1 MRRASPLYLVAALL
15 ALATIVFAF
24 ATVGAAPESS
34 GRTGSVYD
42 DGAGGAAALR
52 RYLEAMGAST
62 TTLQGAHF
70 APDPSVASV
79 LFILGATEAIT
90 PTDAENVKKF
100 VAAGGTAIVATDL
113 GLFERPLLDVFDIR
127 ITGIASP
134 GTHPLANAVFADPP
148 ARALSVDRVGSLS
161 LGPKVLAL
169 ATDGRTSIAA
179 AVREGRG
186 TFYVI
191 ASLGPFLAAGLGQA
205 DNARVALALAA
216 GGSSGE
222 VAPAAGGS
230 SGAGGGAPGRE
241 ATAPRW
247 RVAFDEYHHGFHPS
261 TDALVLLQSTWPGRA
276 LVFASAAGFLYL
288 VLSGRRL
295 GPPVPLDPRPAR
307 SSLEYIRG
315 FAGLVRRSGRG
326 EIARRRLRRDL
337 RTGLARAL
345 GLDPGM
351 PFDRVLATLAAADRE
366 RAAEARAVDDALGRR
381 LREDQLLRTVGQIE
395 RLVKTR

>member
-1 MRRASPLYLVAALL
+1 MRRPSPLYLVALLL
-15 ALATIVFAF
+15 AVATFVFAF
-24 ATVGAAPESS
+24 ATVGTAPASS
-34 GRTGSVYD
+34 ARTGSVYD

-62 TTLQGAHF
+62 TTLQGERF
-70 APDPSVASV
+70 APDVATASV

-90 PTDAENVKKF
+90 PTDAENVRKF
-100 VAAGGTAIVATDL
+100 VSAGGTAVVATDL
-113 GLFERPLLDVFDIR
+113 GLLERPLLDAFGLSV
-127 ITGIASP
+127 TGLALP
-134 GTHPLANAVFADPP
+134 GTHALASAAFTDPP
-148 ARALSVDRVGSLS
+148 ARSLAVDRAGSLS
-161 LGPKVLAL
+161 LGPRALAL
-169 ATDGRTSIAA
+169 ASDGRTTIAA

-186 TFYVI
+186 TLYVI

-205 DNARVALALAA
+205 DNARVALAFAHDA
-216 GGSSGE
+216 IAQGG
-222 VAPAAGGS
+222 
-230 SGAGGGAPGRE
+230 
-241 ATAPRW
+241 T
-247 RVAFDEYHHGFHPS
+247 VAFDEYHHGFHPS
-261 TDALVLLQSTWPGRA
+261 ADVLVLMQSTWPGRA
-276 LVFASAAGFLYL
+276 LVFAVAAGLLYL
-288 VLSGRRL
+288 ALSGRRR

-337 RTGLARAL
+337 RGGLARAL

-351 PFDRVLATLAAADRE
+351 DFERVLGTLAVTDRG

-395 RLVKTR
+395 RLVKR

>member
-1 MRRASPLYLVAALL
+1 MRRVNPLYLLAALL

-24 ATVGAAPESS
+24 ATVGAAPATS

-52 RYLEAMGAST
+52 RYLEAMGART
-62 TTLQGAHF
+62 TTVQGDRF
-70 APDPSVASV
+70 APDVSAESV

-90 PTDAENVKKF
+90 PTDAQNVKNF
-100 VAAGGTAIVATDL
+100 VSAGGTAVVATDV
-113 GLFERPLLDVFDIR
+113 GLLERPLLDAFDVR

-134 GTHPLANAVFADPP
+134 GTHPLASVAFADPP
-148 ARALSVDRVGSLS
+148 ARAIAVDRAGSLS
-161 LGPKVLAL
+161 LGPKALAL

-186 TFYVI
+186 TFYVV

-205 DNARVALALAA
+205 DNARVVLAFAHDA
-216 GGSSGE
+216 I
-222 VAPAAGGS
+222 V
-230 SGAGGGAPGRE
+230 GGGA
-241 ATAPRW
+241 
-247 RVAFDEYHHGFHPS
+247 VAFDEYHHGSHPS
-261 TDALVLLQSTWPGRA
+261 TDVLVLLQSTWPGRA
-276 LVFASAAGFLYL
+276 LVFASAVGFLYL

-295 GPPVPLDPRPAR
+295 GPAVPLDPRPAR

-337 RTGLARAL
+337 RGGLARAL

-351 PFDRVLATLAAADRE
+351 PFDRVLATLAAADRG

-395 RLVKTR
+395 RLVKPR

>member
-1 MRRASPLYLVAALL
+1 MRRINPLYLVALLL
-15 ALATIVFAF
+15 AIATIAFAF
-24 ATVGAAPESS
+24 ATVGTAPTSS

-52 RYLEAMGAST
+52 RYLEAMGANT
-62 TTLQGAHF
+62 TTLQGERF
-70 APDPSVASV
+70 APDVSAASV

-90 PTDAENVKKF
+90 PTDAETVKKF
-100 VAAGGTAIVATDL
+100 VSAGGTVVVATDL
-113 GLFERPLLDVFDIR
+113 GLLERPLLDAFGLS
-127 ITGIASP
+127 ITGLALP
-134 GTHPLANAVFADPP
+134 GTHPLSSAVFADPP
-148 ARALSVDRVGSLS
+148 ARALAVDRAGSLS
-161 LGPKVLAL
+161 LGPQALAL
-169 ATDGRTSIAA
+169 ASDGRTTIAA

-186 TFYVI
+186 TFYMV

-205 DNARVALALAA
+205 DNARVALAFAHDA
-216 GGSSGE
+216 VAQGG
-222 VAPAAGGS
+222 
-230 SGAGGGAPGRE
+230 
-241 ATAPRW
+241 T
-247 RVAFDEYHHGFHPS
+247 VAFDEYHHGFHPS
-261 TDALVLLQSTWPGRA
+261 ADVLVLMQSTWPGRA
-276 LVFASAAGFLYL
+276 LVFAVAAGFLYL

-337 RTGLARAL
+337 RGGLARAL

-351 PFDRVLATLAAADRE
+351 EFDRVLATLAAADRG

-395 RLVKTR
+395 RLVKR

>member
-1 MRRASPLYLVAALL
+1 MKRPSPLYLVALVL
-15 ALATIVFAF
+15 AIATVVFAF
-24 ATVGAAPESS
+24 ATVGTAPTSS

-52 RYLEAMGAST
+52 RYLQAMGANT
-62 TTLQGAHF
+62 TTLQGDRF
-70 APDPSVASV
+70 APDLASASV

-90 PTDAENVKKF
+90 PADAENVRRF
-100 VAAGGTAIVATDL
+100 VAAGGTAVVATDL
-113 GLFERPLLDVFDIR
+113 GLLERPLLDAFGLS
-127 ITGIASP
+127 ITGLALP
-134 GTHPLANAVFADPP
+134 GTHALQSAVFADPP
-148 ARALSVDRVGSLS
+148 ARALAVDRAGSLS
-161 LGPKVLAL
+161 LGPRALAL
-169 ATDGRTSIAA
+169 ASDGRTTIAA

-186 TFYVI
+186 TFFVV

-205 DNARVALALAA
+205 DNARVALAFAHDA
-216 GGSSGE
+216 VAQGG
-222 VAPAAGGS
+222 
-230 SGAGGGAPGRE
+230 
-241 ATAPRW
+241 T
-247 RVAFDEYHHGFHPS
+247 VAFDEYHHGFHPS
-261 TDALVLLQSTWPGRA
+261 ADVLVLMQSTWAGRA
-276 LVFASAAGFLYL
+276 LVFAVAAGFLYL

-337 RTGLARAL
+337 RGGLARAL

-351 PFDRVLATLAAADRE
+351 DFERVLATLAASDRQ

-395 RLVKTR
+395 RLVKR

>member
-1 MRRASPLYLVAALL
+1 MRRPSPLYLVALLL
-15 ALATIVFAF
+15 AVATVVFAF
-24 ATVGAAPESS
+24 ATVGSAPASS

-62 TTLQGAHF
+62 TTLQGERF
-70 APDPSVASV
+70 APDVSTASV
-79 LFILGATEAIT
+79 LFILGATEAFT

-100 VAAGGTAIVATDL
+100 VSAGGTAVVATDVGIL
-113 GLFERPLLDVFDIR
+113 ERPLLDAFGLSV
-127 ITGIASP
+127 TGLALS
-134 GTHPLANAVFADPP
+134 GTHPLSSAVFADPP
-148 ARALSVDRVGSLS
+148 ARALAVDRAGSLS
-161 LGPKVLAL
+161 LGPRALAL
-169 ATDGRTSIAA
+169 ASDGRTTIAA

-186 TFYVI
+186 TFYMV

-205 DNARVALALAA
+205 DNARVALALAHDA
-216 GGSSGE
+216 VAQGG
-222 VAPAAGGS
+222 
-230 SGAGGGAPGRE
+230 
-241 ATAPRW
+241 T
-247 RVAFDEYHHGFHPS
+247 VAFDEYHHGFHPS
-261 TDALVLLQSTWPGRA
+261 ADVLVLMQSTWPGRA
-276 LVFASAAGFLYL
+276 LVFAVAAGFVYL

-295 GPPVPLDPRPAR
+295 GPPIPLDPRPAR

-337 RTGLARAL
+337 RGGLARSL

-351 PFDRVLATLAAADRE
+351 DFDRVLATLAATDRQ

-395 RLVKTR
+395 RLVKR

>member
-1 MRRASPLYLVAALL
+1 MRRPSPLYLVALLL
-15 ALATIVFAF
+15 AVATFVFAF
-24 ATVGAAPESS
+24 ATVGTAPASA

-42 DGAGGAAALR
+42 EGAGGAAALR

-62 TTLQGAHF
+62 TTLQGERF
-70 APDPSVASV
+70 APDVSIASV

-90 PTDAENVKKF
+90 PTDAESVRKF
-100 VAAGGTAIVATDL
+100 VSAGGTAVVATDL
-113 GLFERPLLDVFDIR
+113 GLFERPVLDAFGIS
-127 ITGIASP
+127 ITGLALP
-134 GTHPLANAVFADPP
+134 GLHPLTNAVFADPP
-148 ARALSVDRVGSLS
+148 ARALAVDRAGSLS
-161 LGPKVLAL
+161 LGPKALAL
-169 ATDGRTSIAA
+169 ASDGRTTIAA

-186 TFYVI
+186 TFYVL

-205 DNARVALALAA
+205 DNARVALAFAHDA
-216 GGSSGE
+216 IAQGG
-222 VAPAAGGS
+222 
-230 SGAGGGAPGRE
+230 
-241 ATAPRW
+241 T
-247 RVAFDEYHHGFHPS
+247 VAFDEYHHGFHPS
-261 TDALVLLQSTWPGRA
+261 ADVLVLMQSTWPGRA
-276 LVFASAAGFLYL
+276 LVFAVVAGFLYL

-337 RTGLARAL
+337 RGGLARAL

-351 PFDRVLATLAAADRE
+351 DFERVLATLAATDRG

-395 RLVKTR
+395 RLVKR

>member
-1 MRRASPLYLVAALL
+1 MRRINPLYLVALLL
-15 ALATIVFAF
+15 AVATVVFAF
-24 ATVGAAPESS
+24 ATVGTAPASS

-62 TTLQGAHF
+62 TTLQGERF
-70 APDPSVASV
+70 APDVSTASV
-79 LFILGATEAIT
+79 LFILGATEAFT

-100 VAAGGTAIVATDL
+100 VSAGGTAVVATDV
-113 GLFERPLLDVFDIR
+113 GIFERPLLDAFGLS
-127 ITGIASP
+127 ITGLALP
-134 GTHPLANAVFADPP
+134 GTHPLSSAVFADPP
-148 ARALSVDRVGSLS
+148 ARALSVDRAGSLS
-161 LGPKVLAL
+161 LGPRALAL
-169 ATDGRTSIAA
+169 ASDGRTTIAA

-186 TFYVI
+186 TFYMV

-205 DNARVALALAA
+205 DNARVALAFAHDA
-216 GGSSGE
+216 VAQGG
-222 VAPAAGGS
+222 
-230 SGAGGGAPGRE
+230 
-241 ATAPRW
+241 T
-247 RVAFDEYHHGFHPS
+247 VAFDEYHHGFHPS
-261 TDALVLLQSTWPGRA
+261 ADVLVLMQSTWPGRA
-276 LVFASAAGFLYL
+276 LVFAVAAGFLYL
-288 VLSGRRL
+288 ILSGRRL
-295 GPPVPLDPRPAR
+295 GPPIPLDPRPAR

-337 RTGLARAL
+337 RGGLARAL

-351 PFDRVLATLAAADRE
+351 DFDRVLATLAAADRG

-395 RLVKTR
+395 RLVKR